1 MHTRT
6 FRDRRG
12 RGIRGPIVPE
22 AIPRY
27 RTRSQQFDMA
37 VLDAYS
43 PIHNSYRD
51 QLAALD
57 LAVDTVPRMQLSA
70 DSTVLPDDIV
80 AEGPV
85 PLGRI
90 LPAGVDAQGRPTRAR
105 MVIFRQPIE
114 ERAKTTDERQELL
127 SWVLAALASSYLNID
142 PRDILPDF
150 EP

>member
-1 MHTRT
+1 
-6 FRDRRG
+6 
-12 RGIRGPIVPE
+12 
-22 AIPRY
+22 
-27 RTRSQQFDMA
+27 MA

-51 QLAALD
+51 QLSALD

-90 LPAGVDAQGRPTRAR
+90 LPAGVDPQGRPTRAR

-114 ERAKTTDERQELL
+114 ERAKSTEERQELL

>member
-1 MHTRT
+1 M
-6 FRDRRG
+6 G
-12 RGIRGPIVPE
+12 
-22 AIPRY
+22 
-27 RTRSQQFDMA
+27 
-37 VLDAYS
+37 VLDAYA
-43 PIHNSYRD
+43 PIHNTYRN

-90 LPAGVDAQGRPTRAR
+90 LPAGIDPQGHPTRAR

-114 ERAKTTDERQELL
+114 ERCKTTQERQELL
-127 SWVLAALASSYLNID
+127 SWVLAALVSSYLNID
-142 PRDILPDF
+142 PREILPDF
-150 EP
+150 DS